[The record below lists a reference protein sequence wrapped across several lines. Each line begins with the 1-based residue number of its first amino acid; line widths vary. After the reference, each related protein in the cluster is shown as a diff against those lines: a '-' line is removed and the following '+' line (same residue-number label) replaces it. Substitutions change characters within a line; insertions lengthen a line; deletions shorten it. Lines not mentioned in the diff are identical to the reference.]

1 VAVDLLVVSTTDVH
15 GRRLVMNMHKGLM
28 VFFNQQLL
36 AAFKIVNAIK
46 AGSLGLLNSMATE
59 L

>member
-1 VAVDLLVVSTTDVH
+1 
-15 GRRLVMNMHKGLM
+15 MNMHKGLM